1 MVVVDGNEALISVL
15 AHPRFELIPIK
26 GVEEQASYLPAGA
39 TVTVTCSPVR
49 GIEHT
54 LLHAEQLALQ
64 GFRAVPHISA
74 RLVRDT
80 AHLRDILQRLHQLK
94 PREIFVIG
102 GDAKQPAGPFSG
114 ALDLLRAMAELG
126 HNLDRIG
133 VAAYPEHHPLIDDE
147 TLRRALADK
156 QQFAT
161 YMVTQI
167 CFDPDAIVAWLAD
180 ARQRGITLPVYI
192 GLPGVVDT
200 VQLLRISMKIGV
212 STAARFASKHAGL
225 ATRLLRPGHYQP
237 TELVERLAPYFDDPW
252 YNIQGLHL
260 NTFNQAK
267 STEQWRRQMPASVRS
282 EPPWRG
288 DRPDRDLDGARSSL

>member
-26 GVEEQASYLPAGA
+26 GVEEQASYFPAGA
-39 TVTVTCSPVR
+39 MVTVTCSPVR

-167 CFDPDAIVAWLAD
+167 CFDPDAIVAS
-180 ARQRGITLPVYI
+180 PY
-192 GLPGVVDT
+192 P
-200 VQLLRISMKIGV
+200 
-212 STAARFASKHAGL
+212 STSG
-225 ATRLLRPGHYQP
+225 Y
-237 TELVERLAPYFDDPW
+237 
-252 YNIQGLHL
+252 
-260 NTFNQAK
+260 
-267 STEQWRRQMPASVRS
+267 PASSIRCNCCAS
-282 EPPWRG
+282 P
-288 DRPDRDLDGARSSL
+288 

>member
-1 MVVVDGNEALISVL
+1 VTVVVDGNEALIGAL
-15 AHPRFELIPIK
+15 ARPRFELIPIK
-26 GVEEQASYLPAGA
+26 GVEEQAAYLPAGA

-74 RLVRDT
+74 RLVADT
-80 AHLRDILQRLHQLK
+80 AHLREILQRLDQLNL
-94 PREIFVIG
+94 REIFVVG
-102 GDAKQPAGPFSG
+102 GDARQPAGTFSG
-114 ALDLLRAMAELG
+114 ALDLLRAMAEIG
-126 HNLDRIG
+126 HNLDQIG

-167 CFDPDAIVAWLAD
+167 CFDPDAIISWLAD
-180 ARQRGITLPVYI
+180 ARQRGIALPVYI

-200 VQLLRISMKIGV
+200 VHLLRICMKIGV
-212 STAARFASKHAGL
+212 GTAARFASKHAGL
-225 ATRLLRPGHYQP
+225 AARLLRPGSYQP
-237 TELVERLAPYFDDPW
+237 TELVKRLAPSFGDPW
-252 YNIQGLHL
+252 YNIRGLHL
-260 NTFNQAK
+260 NTFNQTR
-267 STEQWRRQMPASVRS
+267 STEQWRQQMLTSVGG
-282 EPPWRG
+282 E
-288 DRPDRDLDGARSSL
+288 RPDRDLDGARSSP